1 MEKTVF
7 EFLIENWVACLSLFV
22 VIAVFIAI
30 VAVVI
35 VKQVDRRYQEKLERS
50 MMDIPVIADD
60 EVAVTVDSDE
70 AVKKGDAD
78 LKWVREQSFAVAN
91 QEENNDGEPTK
102 MKKTK
107 DEEKKVATKKTAT
120 KKTAPKSEPKKASP
134 ADKKEPV
141 KKDGAK
147 KATAKKAVGKWVV
160 REKGEGEFVSYLH
173 ANNGEII
180 LTSEIYASAD
190 SAKKGIATIKKSI
203 EADGF
208 QFYCDKNH
216 NYYFKLKNASN
227 RFLCVGETYPT
238 KAASISASESVKRF
252 ADSPVADEIE
262 KDLTI
267 IKYIAP
273 KQKAVD
279 KKTAYAGKWV
289 ITEVD
294 DMFIAQLFASNGE
307 LLLSSE
313 AYASASSAKSAI
325 ETITTNGLDGNF
337 IIDVDKK
344 GRYFFKLRNSQKSTL
359 CVGETYS
366 QLSKCQSAIDSVRR
380 FLATA
385 KLAD

>member
-1 MEKTVF
+1 MF
-7 EFLIENWVACLSLFV
+7 EFLIENWIACLSLTV
-22 VIAVFIAI
+22 VVAAFIAI

-60 EVAVTVDSDE
+60 EVAVADASDE
-70 AVKKGDAD
+70 TAKKGDAD
-78 LKWVREQSFAVAN
+78 LKWVREQALAMSQS
-91 QEENNDGEPTK
+91 QEDADNDKVKAKKSKDKEKKIPTK
-102 MKKTK
+102 KSAVKSETKKSSSADKKESDKK
-107 DEEKKVATKKTAT
+107 DGAKKVATKK
-120 KKTAPKSEPKKASP
+120 
-134 ADKKEPV
+134 V
-141 KKDGAK
+141 
-147 KATAKKAVGKWVV
+147 VGKWVV

-173 ANNGEII
+173 ANNGEVV

-190 SAKKGIATIKKSI
+190 SAKKGIATIRKSI

-238 KAASISASESVKRF
+238 KAASISAAESVKRF
-252 ADSPVADEIE
+252 ADSPVLDEIE

-267 IKYIAP
+267 IKYIVP
-273 KQKAVD
+273 KQKSVD
-279 KKTAYAGKWV
+279 KNTAYTGKWA

-313 AYASASSAKSAI
+313 SYSTASSAKSAI

-337 IIDVDKK
+337 IIDEDKK

-385 KLAD
+385 KLVD